1 MEISEEIQ
9 NQINELSNIDNRI
22 LIESQTTSTNE
33 VLIAITINKSL
44 INFQQEPL
52 DIIRFLLQLKPS
64 YPNTP
69 PILYCISRFC
79 LPELCDGR
87 DFLEDTLQMKW
98 DKNNCFLKLI
108 ISQIPSFVQRYLNY
122 IYGFNN
128 INNII
133 IKRNL

>member
-64 YPNTP
+64 YPDTP
-69 PILYCISRFC
+69 PILF
-79 LPELCDGR
+79 R
-87 DFLEDTLQMKW
+87 DIWIIYMD
-98 DKNNCFLKLI
+98 LI
-108 ISQIPSFVQRYLNY
+108 I
-122 IYGFNN
+122 
-128 INNII
+128 
-133 IKRNL
+133 